1 MGEPIFFRRRCAK
14 CFLAV
19 VLVVGG
25 LGIDKVQSQEKSANS
40 AVPTNAWTAPT
51 RAARKENPVASDA
64 KSIAQGKE
72 LYVANCLV
80 CHGAT
85 GIGDGSAAGTLERN
99 GVQIRV
105 GNLADPK
112 LRQQTDGELF
122 WKMTQGNT
130 PMPAWG
136 ETLSDEQRWAII
148 NYIRRLPPQTNAAV
162 IAQQPKKKVD
172 YE

>member
-1 MGEPIFFRRRCAK
+1 MRSDKARSQKLIIALRS
-14 CFLAV
+14 LTAV
-19 VLVVGG
+19 VLICGG
-25 LGIDKVQSQEKSANS
+25 FNIGNAHSQGSS
-40 AVPTNAWTAPT
+40 TNAWTAPA

-99 GVQIRV
+99 GIQIRV